1 MHDFFKGRRRKVG
14 CGLLVMACVVTGLW
28 VRSYFICDQIAF
40 PHNDCQ
46 WNIFSA
52 DGSLLAFAVRLGPL
66 EDGHAAWWSGENHRD
81 DPSTPQITLMV
92 HKIRR
97 ANWKFEY
104 GLFVLPITLLA
115 ACLILWKPGGNSD
128 RHKAR

>member
-1 MHDFFKGRRRKVG
+1 MREFFKGWRRKAG
-14 CGLLVMACVVTGLW
+14 CGLLAMACVVTGLW
-28 VRSYFICDQIAF
+28 FRSHFICDQIAF

-52 DGSLLAFAVRLGPL
+52 DGSLLAFAMRLDPL

-92 HKIRR
+92 YKIRP

-104 GLFVLPITLLA
+104 GLFVLPISLLA
-115 ACLILWKPGGNSD
+115 AYLIFWKPRPKVERD
-128 RHKAR
+128 A